1 MQIPILQDAYDR
13 QVALCNE
20 LERIAD
26 SLPDR
31 VDPQACRSVAKTL
44 PETMEAVQAAEE
56 KLLFP
61 QVLAKSRHGHQD
73 LIEKLRLQQ
82 VADLCSA
89 EEVQQELLL
98 LAGGQPSLAPE
109 ALGYLLRGFFDGVR
123 RHVLHSKEL
132 LDVLDDASRP
142 PAA

>member
-13 QVALCNE
+13 QIALCNE
-20 LERIAD
+20 LETIAD

-31 VDPQACRSVAKTL
+31 VDQRACRSVANAL
-44 PETMEAVQAAEE
+44 PATMGAVHDAEE
-56 KLLFP
+56 RLLFP
-61 QVLAKSRHGHQD
+61 QVLAKSRHAHQD

-98 LAGGQPSLAPE
+98 LAGGQPSLSPE
-109 ALGYLLRGFFDGVR
+109 AMGYLLRGFFDGVR

-132 LDVLDDASRP
+132 LDVLDDASPP